1 MLRYSAYLLY
11 WYYKSTNTDASGLN
25 LRCAV
30 YFLFWDKSTNTD
42 AAVTQVGH
50 MLALAAATA
59 NTEGNA
65 AVSKQVQQQQIQQH
79 SGALVEP

>member
-11 WYYKSTNTDASGLN
+11 WYKSTNTDASGLN
-25 LRCAV
+25 LRCPV
-30 YFLFWDKSTNTD
+30 YLLYWYKSTNTD
-42 AAVTQVGH
+42 AGVAQVGH

-65 AVSKQVQQQQIQQH
+65 AVSKQVEQQQIQQR
-79 SGALVEP
+79 SGALVKP

>member
-11 WYYKSTNTDASGLN
+11 WDKSTNTDASGLN
-25 LRCAV
+25 LRCPV
-30 YFLFWDKSTNTD
+30 YLLYWYKSINTD
-42 AAVTQVGH
+42 AGVAQVGH

-65 AVSKQVQQQQIQQH
+65 AVSKQVEQQQIRQR
-79 SGALVEP
+79 SGALVKP